1 METLP
6 PNAPQPVSPG
16 LVQAVLALATLLL
29 LAAAYWLA
37 TLPEAYWAA
46 LPLLALVGLGVLA
59 GHVLPRWRQLVA
71 WEQAQR
77 AKLAAERDQQLA
89 EAHGRYQQLAQQ
101 RQQLA
106 TTLEAEQRE
115 SAARAATIASL
126 RQANADLE
134 QAGAGLTADLAT
146 ARAHGGEL
154 EQQLAGGRATAAQL
168 TTDLAA
174 ERATTAQLRASLDAS
189 QQALFTMTKRHQ
201 SFLQS
206 VQFGLARFEVSP
218 PVSIHHEPEKQIREL
233 YQHARLVEANQPLA
247 AMSGY
252 GSPTGMTDMKFGDL
266 FKNPQGKHA
275 MSQMRQMVQNGH
287 SFTDEDSLE
296 ADSGDRLVRY
306 QKNYACVI
314 DNGFVTDVWYAKTN
328 VSNLKDEL
336 AGAVAN
342 ERFYQMLLANQSGP
356 VAALDENGNIKF
368 LSEAFARQFGHQ
380 LASCRHKAFISLF
393 PPDEAGPVLK
403 ALNAVFG
410 HPDEPAQAVARI
422 RVAGG
427 GERETELTVS
437 NCMAEETVGAL
448 VVSVQDVTTRNQE
461 RRAAAARQQ
470 FLAQVLDAVP
480 HPVLVTG
487 PGPEP
492 YLANRSGQQLL
503 GSTPLAQL
511 LDNLANG
518 AATGYEQAQAPVGL
532 DEGGEGTAIFL
543 RDVLEERRNWRNLQL
558 EKDKWQALALHR
570 GEAVAVV
577 STAGELRVA
586 PSPLMAQW
594 GLPTNPGQNFC
605 QWFDPAGQAAFGQ
618 ALKAFGQPVAV
629 DFYLHVPGREPQWI
643 EAVFT
648 NLADVEAVGGVVVAL
663 RERTPA
669 KAHLDDLT
677 RREHQFR
684 QLCTHALPPL
694 ALASEAGEVLWAHP
708 HTKKLFGWQ
717 AGQGLAEGD
726 WLRGHEAGLAQLLLG
741 DAAEF
746 SVEAGPVAERYLLT
760 CTRVAGDAG
769 EPLVVVTGR
778 PLTELLA
785 LSQQLAEAGQALEQ
799 QIAEK
804 FARLADK
811 DQDIGTLETE
821 LAMLKQKLMDSDK
834 VASVGRLAAGIAHHL
849 HQPVM
854 ASLGR
859 LPVVQDD
866 VADLQALIDRYAELN
881 PEIDFVAKWHE
892 LAAFREILG
901 VENLYQDLQ
910 GQFASLRAEL
920 GQVAQLSERLAHFAK
935 PTDQAPTT
943 VDLNQ
948 LVREVLDLMAH
959 KVPSGVEVATEL
971 GDQVTL
977 QAKPGQLA
985 QLLMNLV
992 DNALDALRDLP
1003 TGTVPRLTIQT
1014 KRTTAG
1020 LLVKVI
1026 DNGRGI
1032 RPGEMPRLF
1041 TPFFTTKEPSLHL
1054 GLGLYVAK
1062 EIAELYRGRIEARA
1076 QAGEDTTLAVY
1087 LDQPS

>member
-1 METLP
+1 
-6 PNAPQPVSPG
+6 
-16 LVQAVLALATLLL
+16 LVALAILLL
-29 LAAAYWLA
+29 LASAYWLA
-37 TLPEAYWAA
+37 TLPDAYWAA
-46 LPLLALVGLGVLA
+46 LPLLALAGLGVLA
-59 GHVLPRWRQLVA
+59 GHVLPRWRQLA
-71 WEQAQR
+71 TWQQAEH

-89 EAHGRYQQLAQQ
+89 EAEGRYQLLAQQ

-106 TTLEAEQRE
+106 GELEAEQRE
-115 SAARAATIASL
+115 SAGRAATIANL

-134 QAGAGLTADLAT
+134 QAGAGLVADLAAT
-146 ARAHGGEL
+146 RARVGQL
-154 EQQLAGGRATAAQL
+154 EHLLAGEQATTAQL
-168 TTDLAA
+168 TAELVA
-174 ERATTAQLRASLDAS
+174 ERGTTAQLRAALDAS

-247 AMSGY
+247 TMSGY
-252 GSPTGMTDMKFGDL
+252 GSPTGMVDMKFGDL

-296 ADSGDRLVRY
+296 ADTTDRLVRY
-306 QKNYACVI
+306 QKNYACVVE
-314 DNGFVTDVWYAKTN
+314 NGLVTDVWYAKTN

-342 ERFYQMLLANQSGP
+342 ERFYRMLLANQPSP

-368 LSEAFARQFGHQ
+368 LSEAFAHQFGHQ

-410 HPDEPAQAVARI
+410 HPDEPAHASARI

-427 GERETELTVS
+427 GERETELTVA
-437 NCMAEETVGAL
+437 NCLAEEAVGAL

-470 FLAQVLDAVP
+470 FLTQVLDAVP
-480 HPVLVTG
+480 HPVLVTVA
-487 PGPEP
+487 GPEP
-492 YLANRSGQQLL
+492 YLANRAAQQLL
-503 GSTPLAQL
+503 GTTSLAQL
-511 LDNLANG
+511 LDNLADG
-518 AATGYEQAQAPVGL
+518 AATGYEQAQIPLGL
-532 DEGGEGTAIFL
+532 DQGGEGTAIFL
-543 RDVLEERRNWRNLQL
+543 RDVLEERRNWRNLQS

-577 STAGELRVA
+577 STAGELRAA
-586 PSPLMAQW
+586 PDPRLAQW
-594 GLPTNPGQNFC
+594 GLPVDIGQNIC
-605 QWFDPAGQAAFGQ
+605 QWFDSTGQAAFGQ
-618 ALKAFGQPVAV
+618 SLKAFGQALPA

-648 NLADVEAVGGVVVAL
+648 NLADVEAVGGIVLAL
-663 RERTPA
+663 RQRTTA

-677 RREHQFR
+677 HREHQFR
-684 QLCTHALPPL
+684 LLCSHALPPL

-717 AGQGLAEGD
+717 AGRDLAEGD

-741 DAAEF
+741 DTAQF

-760 CTRVAGDAG
+760 GTRIAGDAG

-778 PLTELLA
+778 PLTEVLA
-785 LSQQLAEAGQALEQ
+785 LRQQLTEAGQALEQ

-804 FARLADK
+804 FARIADK
-811 DQDIGTLETE
+811 DQEIEKLETEKGQEISKLETE

-859 LPVVQDD
+859 LPLVQDD

-892 LAAFREILG
+892 LAAFRDILG

-910 GQFASLRAEL
+910 GQFASLRADL

-935 PTDQAPTT
+935 PAGQAPTT

-1003 TGTVPRLTIQT
+1003 QGAAPRLTIQT

-1032 RPGEMPRLF
+1032 RSGEMPRLF
-1041 TPFFTTKEPSLHL
+1041 TPFFTTKDPSLHL